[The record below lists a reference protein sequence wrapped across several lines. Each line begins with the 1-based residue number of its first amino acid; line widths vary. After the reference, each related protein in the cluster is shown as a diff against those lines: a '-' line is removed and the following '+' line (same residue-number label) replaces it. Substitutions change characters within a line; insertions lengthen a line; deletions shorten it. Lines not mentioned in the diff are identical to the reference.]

1 MQCTLTCKG
10 YIDQQKIWTFP
21 DLSTWANLKMDL
33 CVCLDL
39 SFILKSTIARTNFLP
54 PPPSPVPLN
63 IPRLFL
69 YVYLVHTGHIHTF
82 LGFPEVGHLREPE
95 RITMV
100 NCWCNNMKTLIP
112 LEYCMDH
119 KKTSFTTHLTS
130 TVFFPYVM

>member
-10 YIDQQKIWTFP
+10 YIDQQKIWTVP

-39 SFILKSTIARTNFLP
+39 SFILKSTIARTNFLL
-54 PPPSPVPLN
+54 PPPSPLPLN

-95 RITMV
+95 RIMMV
-100 NCWCNNMKTLIP
+100 NCWCNNMKTLIS

-119 KKTSFTTHLTS
+119 KKRHLQLTLHRLYSFL
-130 TVFFPYVM
+130 M

>member
-1 MQCTLTCKG
+1 MQCTLKG
-10 YIDQQKIWTFP
+10 YIDQQKIWTSKPHFP
-21 DLSTWANLKMDL
+21 DFSTWTNLKMDL

-54 PPPSPVPLN
+54 PPPPN
-63 IPRLFL
+63 TPRLFL

-82 LGFPEVGHLREPE
+82 LGFPEVGHLQEPE

-100 NCWCNNMKTLIP
+100 NCWRNNMKILIP

-130 TVFFPYVM
+130 IVFFPYVM